1 MASSK
6 VNLPNNKLA
15 VIYSLPQLFTG
26 STWEQLSSYESAW
39 DQLQAA
45 GVDGLYCINSNAQS
59 RLLDYYAGKFS
70 SSTQAIQDL
79 DQSILTQV
87 KEHFSLEKDLH
98 SLGKYWQYV
107 LILRNGEPEKL
118 ISNPIRDN
126 MPLRIVKS
134 RLYQYHGLGPDA
146 VLKYLS
152 PFS

>member
-6 VNLPNNKLA
+6 VNFPNTKLTI
-15 VIYSLPQLFTG
+15 IYSLPQLFTG
-26 STWEQLSSYESAW
+26 STWEQLSKYESAW
-39 DQLQAA
+39 PELQAA
-45 GVDGLYCINSNAQS
+45 GVDSMYCINSNAQS
-59 RLLDYYAGKFS
+59 RLLAYYAGKFS
-70 SSTQAIQDL
+70 SNTQPLPDL
-79 DQSILTQV
+79 DQSILGQV

-107 LILRNGEPEKL
+107 LILRNGEPVKL